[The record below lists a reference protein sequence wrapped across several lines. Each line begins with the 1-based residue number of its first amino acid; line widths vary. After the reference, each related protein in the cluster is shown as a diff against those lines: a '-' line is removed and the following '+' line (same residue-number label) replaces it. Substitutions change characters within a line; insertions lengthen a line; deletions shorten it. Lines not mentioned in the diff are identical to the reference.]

1 VHKAVLDCIRVHD
14 TAGARA
20 VVNRLLDVAE
30 EESRHAGE
38 LPGAS

>member
-1 VHKAVLDCIRVHD
+1 MHKAVLDCIRVHD